1 MPHRFRMGRTSRA
14 KKDRSGKKDEPLY
27 EVSQITG
34 LKYINGK
41 KHFHVM
47 WKRTGAKLCK
57 KTSRS
62 FEPVEN
68 LQKCW
73 DLVIAYEERERT
85 KQFIK
90 NDDGYPA
97 AKLIFLARSLVVR
110 YNNEVIVPE
119 LKRKHWKMVIE
130 FDEMHREYARLN
142 AYVAKRIPLV
152 IALPNGVDLHH
163 KMGKLAFHIEW
174 NADEL

>member
-41 KHFHVM
+41 VSNHFRFEFNFDVIDLNVLLQKHFHVM

-68 LQKCW
+68 VSLLFLI
-73 DLVIAYEERERT
+73 LV
-85 KQFIK
+85 
-90 NDDGYPA
+90 N
-97 AKLIFLARSLVVR
+97 
-110 YNNEVIVPE
+110 
-119 LKRKHWKMVIE
+119 
-130 FDEMHREYARLN
+130 
-142 AYVAKRIPLV
+142 
-152 IALPNGVDLHH
+152 
-163 KMGKLAFHIEW
+163 
-174 NADEL
+174 